1 MVIGLPI
8 KPIFVT
14 LLKIGKEITVWGT
27 IMVNKAKP
35 NKSLLPLKGSLAKA
49 YPAKEVDTNCKMVTP
64 KAKINEFL
72 RLSNN
77 EEQSAKLQNFSGKI
91 PRNP

>member
-1 MVIGLPI
+1 MKIPDLMPMPRPAIKKMVIGLPI

-64 KAKINEFL
+64 KAKINEFFKAF
-72 RLSNN
+72 
-77 EEQSAKLQNFSGKI
+77 Q
-91 PRNP
+91 